1 MENYLRYWGKTGE
14 GGSYHLLP
22 YHCLDVA
29 AVGSLLLAPANDL
42 CRRLASNLEIDP
54 AVLQRWFSFCLS
66 LHDLGKFA
74 TAFQGQV
81 PNLSR
86 LLVLPNPRMPYTERH
101 DTLGFLLWCDFLTS
115 KWFKRGGFGFYPE
128 HTRLRA
134 YLHAMDPWLEIV
146 TGHHGVPPKLSSIR
160 RQEFFTEPDEQAA
173 FQYCMT
179 VSDLFL
185 DNLDLSFLAD
195 KSLKKRLR
203 QQSWLLAGVVVL
215 ADWLGSSLNP
225 SDYGFA
231 DLGKGQPFFCHGRSV
246 YWNQSSFSLY
256 P

>member
-225 SDYGFA
+225 SDYCKTPKK
-231 DLGKGQPFFCHGRSV
+231 L
-246 YWNQSSFSLY
+246 
-256 P
+256 